1 MIKRYMK
8 KIILIIFFSVFLC
21 NPSFSVI
28 KGKGEVKMSDR
39 ALNHFMNYIWGNF
52 DVDISSVEAWATR
65 ARNPKP
71 GMFIMSSDGE
81 WSSAWYCPYSRCT
94 DPGSSQTV
102 KECERDTGVTCGV
115 FAVRKTIYWD
125 NGINTKTNKAKINSN
140 WTEDQIKFT
149 LVNLGFY
156 EGDTSTSDMN
166 EDLKDLK
173 KLYDDGVIT
182 KKEFEK
188 AKKRLLN

>member
-1 MIKRYMK
+1 
-8 KIILIIFFSVFLC
+8 
-21 NPSFSVI
+21 
-28 KGKGEVKMSDR
+28 MSER
-39 ALNHFMNYIWGNF
+39 AFNHFVNYIYGNF
-52 DVDISSVEAWATR
+52 DVDRSTLEVWATR

-81 WSSAWYCPYSRCT
+81 WTAAWYCPYSRCT

-102 KECERDTGVTCGV
+102 KECERDTGVPCGV

-125 NGINTKTNKAKINSN
+125 NGINTKTNKAKFNSN
-140 WTEDQIKFT
+140 WTLDQIKFE

-156 EGDTSTSDMN
+156 DGDISPSDTN
-166 EDLKDLK
+166 KDLEDLK
-173 KLYDDGVIT
+173 KLYDNGVIN

-188 AKKRLLN
+188 AKKRLLKN